1 MKLEV
6 TIPDNLSE
14 ITLQQYQ
21 HFLKIEGDD
30 DTRAK
35 KMLEIFCGLTP
46 AQVAA
51 LKYNHIDYVTELI
64 VKMFEQKPELTM
76 RWTYENVEYGFIPN
90 LEDISL
96 GEYSDLDNLMR
107 DYNTMHQAMAVLFRP
122 IQHKH
127 KFLYGIEPYES
138 SAKYADVMLNMP
150 MNVCFGAV
158 LFMYR
163 LGTELC
169 KHSLLSLEE
178 EIASLTTP
186 QSQAS
191 LNDGVGTQSFMNLQK
206 AMRSGMNQLRDL
218 MYSLPSITPNLNTRS
233 MNSKVHNLKS

>member
-6 TIPDNLSE
+6 TNPDNLSE
-14 ITLQQYQ
+14 ITLEQYQ
-21 HFLKIEGDD
+21 HFLTIKGDD

-35 KMLEIFCGLTP
+35 KMLEVFCGLTSP
-46 AQVAA
+46 QVAA
-51 LKYNHIDYVTELI
+51 LKYNHIEYVTNIINE
-64 VKMFEQKPELTM
+64 MFAEKPELTM
-76 RWTYENVEYGFIPN
+76 RWSYKGVEYGFIPN

-96 GEYSDLDNLMR
+96 GEYSDLDNLMQ
-107 DYNTMHQAMAVLFRP
+107 DWQTMHEAMAVLFRP
-122 IQHKH
+122 IEHKY
-127 KFLYGIEPYES
+127 KLMYSLEPYES
-138 SAKYADVMLNMP
+138 SAKYAEVMRQLP

-178 EIASLTTP
+178 EITNLITP

-191 LNDGVGTQSFMNLQK
+191 LNDGVGTQSSMNLQK
-206 AMRSGMNQLRDL
+206 AMRSGLKQLRDL

-233 MNSKVHNLKS
+233 MNSKVPNLKS